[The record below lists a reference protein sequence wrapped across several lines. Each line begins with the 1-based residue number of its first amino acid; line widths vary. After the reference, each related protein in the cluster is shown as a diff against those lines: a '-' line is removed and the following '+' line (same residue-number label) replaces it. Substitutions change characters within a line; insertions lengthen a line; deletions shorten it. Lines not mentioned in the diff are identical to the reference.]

1 MGFNSLVLEIAIII
15 LIICLVMIGWGIY
28 QSVYGSD
35 AKFPPVISQ
44 CPDYWSM
51 TTEMKGKN
59 KIIHCN
65 NNLKMGL
72 GGTKNPKCVTFEA
85 GDVSDTCDRWGL
97 ANICQITWDGIS
109 DNPQVRHKCTTKK

>member
-15 LIICLVMIGWGIY
+15 LIICLVMIGWAIY

-35 AKFPPVISQ
+35 VKFPPVISE

-51 TTEMKGKN
+51 TTEMKGKK
-59 KIIHCN
+59 KIINCN
-65 NNLKMGL
+65 NNLKLGL
-72 GGTKNPKCVTFEA
+72 GGAKNPKCVTFET
-85 GDVSDTCDRWGL
+85 GEVNDTCERWGL

-109 DNPQVRHKCTTKK
+109 DNSQVSHKCSKKS